1 MRGFL
6 FAGRKQAFTDFQ
18 PGARSRDHR
27 TGAYFAGFPTDAF
40 RPLFMSESF
49 LSTDTRA
56 VDAPIVFVDLET
68 TGGSVGE
75 HRITEIGVVEIV
87 QGRVSRWST
96 LVDPQQPIPP
106 FIQQLTGITNEMV
119 RGRPTFGQIASA
131 LFERL
136 HGKLFIAHNASFDRG
151 FLCAEFERAGL
162 WFRPDVLCTVRL
174 SRALFPHEKRHG
186 LDALVERHAL
196 VPEDRHR
203 ALADAD
209 LLWQF
214 WQKLHTL
221 VPLDILRAQI
231 ERMTRRHRIAGD
243 ITDDLL
249 DTAPAGH
256 GVYAFLGEGDAAI
269 YVGRSVRVRQR
280 VRAHLS
286 GERRSA
292 RELRIAQQVLRVEW
306 RETGGELGALLLEA
320 QWIATLRPAYNR
332 QPRLSKADPV
342 SAPWPFERAVLV
354 EECDRGSGA
363 RCFHAIDAWCYLGHA
378 PTVDEAAA
386 LTVRAAARSF
396 ELSTY
401 RILRTQLARGL
412 QVQLIQDE
420 SVQSIVG
427 TAA

>member
-1 MRGFL
+1 
-6 FAGRKQAFTDFQ
+6 
-18 PGARSRDHR
+18 
-27 TGAYFAGFPTDAF
+27 
-40 RPLFMSESF
+40 MSESF
-49 LSTDTRA
+49 LSTDTCA

-106 FIQQLTGITNEMV
+106 FIQQLTGITDEMV
-119 RGRPTFGQIASA
+119 RGRPTFGQIAPA

-162 WFRPDVLCTVRL
+162 SFRPDVLCTVRL
-174 SRALFPHEKRHG
+174 SRVLFPHEKRHG

-221 VPLDILRAQI
+221 VPLDILRAQV

-256 GVYAFLGEGDAAI
+256 GVYAFFGEGDAAI

-332 QPRLSKADPV
+332 QPRSSKADPV

-378 PTVDEAAA
+378 PSVDEAAA
-386 LTVRAAARSF
+386 LTVQAGARSF

-412 QVQLIQDE
+412 QVQLIRDE
-420 SVQSIVG
+420 SVQSVVG